1 VDSPGDYMMKGSHKS
16 FRLPESKPH
25 YEPPKEFRTLHR
37 KIELSVDFQ
46 RRSVS
51 GSCTLDIEPI
61 RQGLKEA
68 HLDARELDVKSC
80 AVDGVKVDFGYD
92 NAVLSV
98 PLPDKIGPR
107 SIRVDY
113 STTPK
118 EGLYFTA
125 PDAEHPEKEVQA
137 WTHSEPESARFWY
150 PCHDHPSDKS
160 SSEMVIRV
168 PKGFRVISNGRLISE
183 REEGDSAVS
192 HWREDTP
199 HSSYLTSFVAGKF
212 SQITQ
217 EAHGVKL
224 HYNFPESKRADVLRY
239 FGETPR
245 IIEALEELTGIKYP
259 YEKYDQTTVQDFVA
273 GGEENLNATT
283 LSMNYYPEAGTEEDF
298 QQMYSNPS
306 SSVVGLVAHEAAHQ
320 WYGDWVTCSDWCHA
334 WINEAWATYLQSLYT
349 ERSRGVDQMRWEMR
363 AREVEYFEE
372 DETEYRRPIVD
383 REYVWPH
390 DVFDHT
396 TYRKGASML
405 HELRYIMGDDAFF
418 QGTAEF
424 LKRHAKACAD
434 TDDMRKAMEAV
445 SGLQLEEFF
454 EQAFL
459 KAGYPEF
466 RVDYTW
472 DDGAKIATLRVK
484 QEQDTSDGTPI
495 FKLPCDI
502 VFYVGD
508 VRKKFT
514 IMLGSVEQSLVFSL
528 DAKPSVVEFD
538 PERWLLK
545 KVKFE
550 KTFDLLENQLA
561 QSRDAWSRAEAATAL
576 GKTTSELAIPA
587 LGSAAKKEQFWDV
600 RACALHA
607 LGEIGSDAALGALLE
622 VGIPSDRRV
631 RRALTKAL
639 GSFRD
644 VRARKAL
651 VGFLESDESPYVRCE
666 AALSLGK
673 SWPEGA
679 LPYLRKA
686 MGVHSPNETLA
697 EACLE
702 AMGKLKD
709 EEVKQVVDSCLAYGK
724 PTRVRVGA
732 LKAIKARGRI
742 ADDELPLL
750 KDLLLQD
757 KEHRV
762 KLYLV
767 SGLLRELADGR
778 FVETLAKVSKTDRN
792 ASVRREALEVF
803 YELSRQTDQTAT
815 ITELKAEVEALREE
829 KRKLLGPT
837 A

>member
-1 VDSPGDYMMKGSHKS
+1 MTRGSHKS
-16 FRLPESKPH
+16 FHLPESKPH
-25 YEPPKEFRTLHR
+25 YAPPREFRTLHR

-46 RRSVS
+46 KKSIS
-51 GSCTLDIEPI
+51 GYCTLDIEPI
-61 RQGLKEA
+61 RQGLGA
-68 HLDARELDVKSC
+68 VHIDARELDVTAC
-80 AVDGVKVDFGYD
+80 AVDGASVDFEYD
-92 NAVLSV
+92 NAVLTV
-98 PLPDKIGPR
+98 PLREESGVR
-107 SIRVDY
+107 SIRIEY
-113 STTPK
+113 SATPK

-137 WTHSEPESARFWY
+137 WTYSEPESARFWF

-160 SSEMVIRV
+160 SSEVVIRV

-183 REEGDSAVS
+183 REEGGSAIF

-199 HSSYLTSFVAGKF
+199 HSSYLTSFVVGKF
-212 SQITQ
+212 SRITQ
-217 EAHGVKL
+217 EIHGVKL

-245 IIEALEELTGIKYP
+245 IIETLEELTGMKYP

-283 LSMNYYPEAGTEEDF
+283 LAMTYYPEAGTEEDF
-298 QQMYSNPS
+298 QPMYSNPFS
-306 SSVVGLVAHEAAHQ
+306 SAVNLVAHEAAHQ
-320 WYGDWVTCSDWCHA
+320 WYGDWVTCTDWCHA

-363 AREVEYFEE
+363 AREVEYLEE
-372 DETEYRRPIVD
+372 DETKYRRPIVD

-396 TYRKGASML
+396 TYRKGAAML
-405 HELRYIMGDDAFF
+405 HELRYIVGDQAFF
-418 QGTAEF
+418 RGTGEF
-424 LKRHAKACAD
+424 LKKYAKACGD
-434 TDDMRKAMEAV
+434 TDDMRKTMEAV

-459 KAGYPEF
+459 KPGYPEF
-466 RVDYTW
+466 RIEYAW
-472 DDGAKIATLRVK
+472 DDVAKTATLHVK

-502 VFYVGD
+502 VFYVQGA
-508 VRKKFT
+508 RKKFRA
-514 IMLGSVEQSLVFSL
+514 MLGPPEQSLVFSL
-528 DAKPSVVEFD
+528 EAKPSVVEFD

-550 KTFDLLENQLA
+550 KTFDLLGNQLG
-561 QSRDAWSRAEAATAL
+561 QSEDAWSRAEAASAL
-576 GKTTSELAIPA
+576 GKTASDQAVTSLM
-587 LGSAAKKEQFWDV
+587 SAAKKEQFWDV
-600 RACALHA
+600 RACALRG
-607 LGEIGSDAALGALLE
+607 LGEIGSEKALAALLE

-639 GSFRD
+639 GNFKD
-644 VRARKAL
+644 ERARKIL
-651 VGFLESDESPYVRCE
+651 VGFLEADESPYVRCE

-673 SWPEGA
+673 AWPEGA
-679 LPYLRKA
+679 LPHLKKA

-702 AMGKLKD
+702 AMGKSKD
-709 EEVKQVVDSCLAYGK
+709 EEVKQIVDGSLAYGK

-742 ADDELPLL
+742 ADDELLLL
-750 KDLLLQD
+750 KDMLLRD
-757 KEHRV
+757 KEYRV
-762 KLYLV
+762 RLYLV
-767 SGLLRELADGR
+767 SVLLRELADGR
-778 FVETLAKVSKTDRN
+778 FVDALAEVARGDRN
-792 ASVRREALEVF
+792 GSVRREALEVF
-803 YELSRQTDQTAT
+803 YELSRQAEQTAA
-815 ITELKAEVEALREE
+815 IAALRAEVEGLKEE
-829 KRKLLGPT
+829 NKKLLSSS
-837 A
+837 

>member
-1 VDSPGDYMMKGSHKS
+1 MAAGSHKS
-16 FRLPESKPH
+16 FHLPESKPH
-25 YEPPKEFRTLHR
+25 YPPEREFRTLHR
-37 KIELSVDFQ
+37 KVELTLDFQ
-46 RRSVS
+46 RMSIS
-51 GSCTLDIEPI
+51 GSCTMDVEPI
-61 RQGLKEA
+61 RQDLREA
-68 HLDARELDVKSC
+68 HLDACELDVKSC
-80 AVDGVKVDFGYD
+80 AVDGAKADFEYD

-98 PLPDKIGPR
+98 PLNQKNGVR
-107 SIRVDY
+107 SIRVEY
-113 STTPK
+113 SATPK
-118 EGLYFTA
+118 EGLYFSA

-137 WTHSEPESARFWY
+137 WTHNEPESARFWY

-168 PKGFRVISNGRLISE
+168 PKGFRVISNGRLVSE
-183 REEGDSAVS
+183 REEGDGVVF

-212 SQITQ
+212 NRITQ
-217 EAHGVKL
+217 EVHGLKL

-245 IIEALEELTGIKYP
+245 IIGVLEELTGMKYP
-259 YEKYDQTTVQDFVA
+259 YEKYDQTTVQDFIS

-298 QQMYSNPS
+298 QQMYSNPFSTAS
-306 SSVVGLVAHEAAHQ
+306 SLVAHEAAHQ

-334 WINEAWATYLQSLYT
+334 WINEAWATYLESLYT
-349 ERSRGVDQMRWEMR
+349 ERSLGADQMRWEMR
-363 AREVEYFEE
+363 AREAEYFEE
-372 DETEYRRPIVD
+372 DATQYRRPIVD

-418 QGTAEF
+418 RGIAEF
-424 LKRHAKACAD
+424 LKRHAKSCAD

-459 KAGYPEF
+459 KPGYPEF
-466 RVDYTW
+466 QVEYAW
-472 DDGAKIATLRVK
+472 DGAAKTATLQVK

-502 VFYVGD
+502 VFYVGGA
-508 VRKKFT
+508 RKRFRT
-514 IMLGSVEQSLVFSL
+514 MLASAEQSLVFSL
-528 DAKPSVVEFD
+528 DTKPSVVEFD

-545 KVKFE
+545 KLKFE

-561 QSRDAWSRAEAATAL
+561 QSQDAWSRAEAAAAL
-576 GKTTSELAIPA
+576 GRTASDRAIPA
-587 LGSAAKKEQFWDV
+587 LKSAAKKEQFWDV
-600 RACALHA
+600 RACALRA
-607 LGEIGSDAALGALLE
+607 LGEIGGDAALEALLE

-631 RRALTKAL
+631 RRALAKAL
-639 GSFRD
+639 GNFRGEKT
-644 VRARKAL
+644 RKLL
-651 VGFLESDESPYVRCE
+651 VGFLEADESPYVRCE

-679 LPYLRKA
+679 FTYLKRA

-709 EEVKQVVDSCLAYGK
+709 EEVKRIVDGSLAYGK
-724 PTRVRVGA
+724 PTRVRIGA

-742 ADDELPLL
+742 DDDEFPLL
-750 KDLLLQD
+750 KDVLLQD
-757 KEHRV
+757 KEYRV
-762 KLYLV
+762 RLYVV
-767 SGLLRELADGR
+767 SGLLRELADSR
-778 FVETLAKVSKTDRN
+778 FAEILAKVSKVDRN
-792 ASVRREALEVF
+792 SSVRRGALEVF
-803 YELSRQTDQTAT
+803 YELSRQGNQTMAV
-815 ITELKAEVEALREE
+815 TELRAEVEGLREE
-829 KRKLLGPT
+829 NRKLPGS
-837 A
+837 AA

>member
-1 VDSPGDYMMKGSHKS
+1 MATDSHKS
-16 FRLPESKPH
+16 FRLPESKSH
-25 YEPPKEFRTLHR
+25 YAPPREFRTLHR
-37 KIELSVDFQ
+37 KIELTVDFQ
-46 RRSVS
+46 KKSIS
-51 GSCTLDIEPI
+51 GSCTLDVESI
-61 RQGLKEA
+61 RQGLREV
-68 HLDARELDVKSC
+68 HIDACELDVRST
-80 AVDGVKVDFGYD
+80 AVDGAKVDFEYD
-92 NAVLSV
+92 NALLSV
-98 PLPDKIGPR
+98 PLPNGVGIR

-113 STTPK
+113 SATPK
-118 EGLYFTA
+118 DGLYFTG

-137 WTHSEPESARFWY
+137 WTHSEPESARFWF

-168 PKGFRVISNGRLISE
+168 PKGFRVISNGKLISE
-183 REEGDSAVS
+183 REEGDSAIF

-199 HSSYLTSFVAGKF
+199 HSTYLTSFIAGKF

-217 EAHGVKL
+217 EVHGVKL
-224 HYNFPESKRADVLRY
+224 RYNFPESRRADVLRY

-245 IIEALEELTGIKYP
+245 IIGVLEELTGMKYP
-259 YEKYDQTTVQDFVA
+259 YEKYDQTTVQDFIA

-298 QQMYSNPS
+298 QPMYSSPFTTAVN
-306 SSVVGLVAHEAAHQ
+306 LVAHEAAHQ

-349 ERSRGVDQMRWEMR
+349 ERSRGSDQMRWEMR
-363 AREVEYFEE
+363 AREAEYFEE

-405 HELRYIMGDDAFF
+405 HELRYIMGDEAFF
-418 QGTAEF
+418 RGAAEF

-454 EQAFL
+454 EQAFR
-459 KAGYPEF
+459 KPGYPEF
-466 RVDYTW
+466 RVEYAW
-472 DDGAKIATLRVK
+472 DGVAMTATLRVK

-495 FKLPCDI
+495 FELPCDI
-502 VFYVGD
+502 VFYVEG
-508 VRKKFT
+508 VRKKFRC
-514 IMLGSVEQSLVFSL
+514 MLGSADQSLVFSL

-545 KVKFE
+545 KLKFE

-561 QSRDAWSRAEAATAL
+561 QSQDAWSRAEAATAL
-576 GKTTSELAIPA
+576 GKAASERAIPA
-587 LGSAAKKEQFWDV
+587 LKSAAMKEQFWDV
-600 RACALHA
+600 RACALRA
-607 LGEIGSDAALGALLE
+607 LGEVGSDAALGALLE
-622 VGIPSDRRV
+622 VGVPSDRRV
-631 RRALTKAL
+631 RRALAKAL
-639 GSFRD
+639 GDFKD
-644 VRARKAL
+644 ERARKL
-651 VGFLESDESPYVRCE
+651 LIGFLESDESPYVRCE

-673 SWPEGA
+673 SWPEAA
-679 LPYLRKA
+679 LPCLKRA

-709 EEVKQVVDSCLAYGK
+709 DEVKVIVDSSLAYGK

-750 KDLLLQD
+750 KDMLLED
-757 KEHRV
+757 KEYRV
-762 KLYLV
+762 RLYLV
-767 SGLLRELADGR
+767 SDLLRELADGR
-778 FVETLAKVSKTDRN
+778 FVDALAKVSKADRN

-803 YELSRQTDQTAT
+803 YELSRRADQTTA
-815 ITELKAEVEALREE
+815 ITELRAGVEALKEE
-829 KRKLLGPT
+829 NRKLRQTT

>member
-1 VDSPGDYMMKGSHKS
+1 MATGSHRS

-25 YEPPKEFRTLHR
+25 YAPPREFRTLHR

-46 RRSVS
+46 KKSIS
-51 GSCTLDIEPI
+51 GSCTLVVEPI
-61 RQGLKEA
+61 RQGLGEV
-68 HLDARELDVKSC
+68 HIDARELDVRSC
-80 AVDGVKVDFGYD
+80 TVDGAKVDFEYD
-92 NAVLSV
+92 NAFLTV
-98 PLPDKIGPR
+98 PLPGKSEVR
-107 SIRVDY
+107 SIRVEY
-113 STTPK
+113 SATPK

-137 WTHSEPESARFWY
+137 WTHSEPESARFWF

-160 SSEMVIRV
+160 TSEMVIRV
-168 PKGFRVISNGRLISE
+168 PTGFRVISNGRLVSE
-183 REEGDSAVS
+183 REEADSAVF
-192 HWREDTP
+192 HWKEDTP
-199 HSSYLTSFVAGKF
+199 HSSYLTSFIAGKF
-212 SQITQ
+212 SQMTQ
-217 EAHGVKL
+217 EVRGVKL

-239 FGETPR
+239 FGETPQ
-245 IIEALEELTGIKYP
+245 IIEALEELTGTRYP

-283 LSMNYYPEAGTEEDF
+283 LSMNYYPEAGAEEDF
-298 QQMYSNPS
+298 QPIYSNPFS
-306 SSVVGLVAHEAAHQ
+306 SAVNLVAHEAAHQ

-349 ERSRGVDQMRWEMR
+349 GKSRGVDQMRWEMR

-372 DETEYRRPIVD
+372 DETQYRRPIVD

-405 HELRYIMGDDAFF
+405 HELRYIMGDAAFF
-418 QGTAEF
+418 RGTAEF
-424 LKRHAKACAD
+424 LDRHAKGCAD
-434 TDDMRKAMEAV
+434 TDDMRKAMENV

-459 KAGYPEF
+459 KPGYPEF
-466 RVDYTW
+466 QVEYAW
-472 DDGAKIATLRVK
+472 DDSAKTATLRVK

-502 VFYVGD
+502 VFYVGGA
-508 VRKKFT
+508 RKKFRIT
-514 IMLGSVEQSLVFSL
+514 LGSAEQSLVFSL

-545 KVKFE
+545 KLKFE

-561 QSRDAWSRAEAATAL
+561 QSQDAWSRAEAATAL
-576 GKTTSELAIPA
+576 GKRASDRAIPA

-600 RACALHA
+600 RACALRA
-607 LGEIGSDAALGALLE
+607 LGEIGSDAALVTLLE
-622 VGIPSDRRV
+622 VGVPSERVV
-631 RRALTKAL
+631 RRALAKAL
-639 GSFRD
+639 GNFKD
-644 VRARKAL
+644 ERARKIL
-651 VGFLESDESPYVRCE
+651 IGFLEGDESPYVRCE

-679 LPYLRKA
+679 LPYLKKV

-709 EEVKQVVDSCLAYGK
+709 EEVKQIVDSNLAYGK

-742 ADDELPLL
+742 ADDEFPLL
-750 KDLLLQD
+750 KDLLLRD
-757 KEHRV
+757 KEYRV
-762 KLYLV
+762 RLYLV
-767 SGLLRELADGR
+767 STLIRELADGR
-778 FVETLAKVSKTDRN
+778 FVDALAEVAKKDRN
-792 ASVRREALEVF
+792 GSLRREALEVF
-803 YELSRQTDQTAT
+803 YELSRQAEQTAA
-815 ITELKAEVEALREE
+815 ITELRAEVEGLKEE
-829 KRKLLGPT
+829 NRKLLRSAG
-837 A
+837 

>member
-1 VDSPGDYMMKGSHKS
+1 MAIGSHKS
-16 FRLPESKPH
+16 FHLPESKPH
-25 YEPPKEFRTLHR
+25 YAPPREFRTLHR

-46 RRSVS
+46 KRSIT
-51 GSCTLDIEPI
+51 GSCTLDVEPV
-61 RQGLKEA
+61 RQGLSGA
-68 HLDARELDVKSC
+68 HLDACELDVKSC
-80 AVDGVKVDFGYD
+80 SVGGAIVDFEYD
-92 NAVLSV
+92 NAVLWV
-98 PLPDKIGPR
+98 PLSDKAGLR

-113 STTPK
+113 SATPK
-118 EGLYFTA
+118 EGLYFSA

-168 PKGFRVISNGRLISE
+168 PKGFRVISNGRLVSE
-183 REEGDSAVS
+183 REEGDSAVF
-192 HWREDTP
+192 HWKEDTP

-212 SQITQ
+212 SRITQ
-217 EAHGVKL
+217 EVHGLKL
-224 HYNFPESKRADVLRY
+224 HYNFPESRRADVLRY
-239 FGETPR
+239 FGETPQ
-245 IIEALEELTGIKYP
+245 IIQVLEELTGMKYP
-259 YEKYDQTTVQDFVA
+259 YEKYDQTTVQDFIA

-283 LSMNYYPEAGTEEDF
+283 LSVNYYPEAGTEEDF
-298 QQMYSNPS
+298 QVMYSNPFS
-306 SSVVGLVAHEAAHQ
+306 SAASLVAHEAAHQ

-334 WINEAWATYLQSLYT
+334 WINEAWATYLESLYT
-349 ERSRGVDQMRWEMR
+349 ERSRGADQMRWEMR
-363 AREVEYFEE
+363 AREVQYFEE

-418 QGTAEF
+418 RGIAEF

-459 KAGYPEF
+459 KPGYPEF
-466 RVDYTW
+466 QVEYAW
-472 DDGAKIATLRVK
+472 DEAAKTATLHVK
-484 QEQDTSDGTPI
+484 QEQDTSDGTPV

-502 VFYVGD
+502 VFYVGGA
-508 VRKKFT
+508 RKKFRT
-514 IMLGSVEQSLVFSL
+514 SLDSAEQSLVFYL
-528 DAKPSVVEFD
+528 DTKPSVVEFD

-545 KVKFE
+545 RVKFE
-550 KTFDLLENQLA
+550 KTFELLENQLA
-561 QSRDAWSRAEAATAL
+561 QSHDAWSRAEAATAL
-576 GKTTSELAIPA
+576 GKSASDRAIPA
-587 LGSAAKKEQFWDV
+587 LKSAAKKEQFWDV

-607 LGEIGSDAALGALLE
+607 LGEIGGDAALEALLE

-631 RRALTKAL
+631 RRALAKAL
-639 GSFRD
+639 GSFKGE
-644 VRARKAL
+644 KAWKLL
-651 VGFLESDESPYVRCE
+651 VEFLESDESPYVRCE
-666 AALSLGK
+666 AALSLGM

-679 LPYLRKA
+679 LPHLKKA

-709 EEVKQVVDSCLAYGK
+709 EEVKRIVDGSLAYGK
-724 PTRVRVGA
+724 PTRMRVGA

-750 KDLLLQD
+750 TGILLQD
-757 KEHRV
+757 KEYRI

-778 FVETLAKVSKTDRN
+778 FVEALAKVSKTDRN

-803 YELSRQTDQTAT
+803 YELSKQADQTAA
-815 ITELKAEVEALREE
+815 ITELRAEVVGLKEE
-829 KRKLLGPT
+829 KRKLIGST
-837 A
+837 H